1 MAQLLSLSF
10 SNAGETLLEQLCPH
24 PNSKADIHMSYL
36 PLTRGKIILPIIT
49 PICDLEKIGRG
60 EKKVRG
66 GRGQTGK
73 TREPVRHFPDNRR
86 EGQQLDN
93 PTILYCSTKL
103 KARDQFWTAVSLR
116 LSSFLGSEIDTLPF
130 LLVSSL
136 CEPKTIGR
144 GRASVWNE
152 DGIPFD
158 NASSPES
165 IAADHASHL
174 GRAGSI
180 PTFCFD
186 LRAFLLILVSAVH
199 FPKIFF
205 ESTEGCSVTR
215 IRADGNEANGSS
227 FAASPFLVPF
237 SPALDQCF
245 P

>member
-1 MAQLLSLSF
+1 
-10 SNAGETLLEQLCPH
+10 
-24 PNSKADIHMSYL
+24 MSYL

-49 PICDLEKIGRG
+49 PIYDLEKLGRG

-116 LSSFLGSEIDTLPF
+116 LSSFLGSEIDTLPL

-180 PTFCFD
+180 PTCCFD
-186 LRAFLLILVSAVH
+186 LRAFLLFS
-199 FPKIFF
+199 FPQSISPNLF
-205 ESTEGCSVTR
+205 R
-215 IRADGNEANGSS
+215 IYGRVLRTPQSADGNEANGSS

-245 P
+245 PRNNRARETVHIAFQRAATSTTAG